1 MKVYRLLSV
10 PVLAMVAVAIFAQ
23 SPAQLPL
30 DPTHET
36 GQSITG
42 AFEGWFQNADGSYS
56 LLVGYFNRNS
66 KETIE
71 IPIGPNNHI
80 DPGGPDMGQPTTF
93 LPRRQW
99 GVFTIKVPKD
109 FGEKKLTWTITSNGQ
124 TTTIP
129 LNINPLWVVTP
140 YKDAGIGNTP
150 PVVKFEPNGQAF
162 TGPPSGI
169 AKTVNTKVKDPL
181 PLTVWVTDDMVRP
194 PEAAPRGGRGLAL
207 FWSKFR
213 GPGAV
218 TFSNARPTLEADGKS
233 STTATFAAPGEYIIR
248 AQANDATGEGGGG
261 FQCCWT
267 NVHVKVTV
275 AATSNQ

>member
-1 MKVYRLLSV
+1 MKVNRSII
-10 PVLAMVAVAIFAQ
+10 PVLVMVAAVTLAQ

-30 DPTHET
+30 DPSHET

-42 AFEGWFQNADGSYS
+42 AFEGWFQNPDGSFS

-66 KETIE
+66 KQTVEV
-71 IPIGPNNHI
+71 PVGPNNHI

-109 FGEKKLTWTITSNGQ
+109 FGEKKLVWTITANGQ

-129 LNINPLWVVTP
+129 LNLNPLWVVTP

-150 PVVKFEPNGQAF
+150 PVLKFEAGGPTF
-162 TGPPSGI
+162 TGPPIGI
-169 AKTVNTKVKDPL
+169 AKTLGAKTKAPL
-181 PLTVWVTDDMVRP
+181 PLTAWVTDDMVRP
-194 PEAAPRGGRGLAL
+194 PEAGARGRGISV

-213 GPGAV
+213 GPGSV
-218 TFSNARPTLEADGKS
+218 TFANARPTVEADGKV
-233 STTATFAAPGEYIIR
+233 STTATFDTPGEYIIR
-248 AQANDATGEGGGG
+248 GQANDATGEGGAG

-275 AATSNQ
+275 AAGTSNH